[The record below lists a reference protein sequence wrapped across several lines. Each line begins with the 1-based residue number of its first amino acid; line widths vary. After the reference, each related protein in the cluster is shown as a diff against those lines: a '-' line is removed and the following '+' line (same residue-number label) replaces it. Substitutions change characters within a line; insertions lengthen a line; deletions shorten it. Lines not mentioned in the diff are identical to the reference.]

1 MENVSLDENASMNLA
16 NANHAKRVEVAKDK
30 AAMKMGNT
38 GYERMAVNTMKKSM
52 SKEQIEA
59 ERSKKEISR
68 RAFLIGTLTGIGI
81 AATTVALGK
90 KIESNIQEIGEMT
103 ENQELIDTAYEEIKD
118 EMYHKLIEGSPTDFK
133 LWISDTDLSGYSDY
147 LIYKLTKD
155 YEMTDSLNYKYA
167 DEYSKESREFKRH
180 VFEDREDNPDKYEG
194 IIVPDNDYL
203 YVEEDM
209 VNRYING
216 EDFVNKAD
224 AYLQKKMEGVSR

>member
-16 NANHAKRVEVAKDK
+16 NANHAKRVGAAKDK

-103 ENQELIDTAYEEIKD
+103 ENK

-133 LWISDTDLSGYSDY
+133 LWISDTDLSSYSDY

-155 YEMTDSLNYKYA
+155 YEMNDSLNYKYA

-194 IIVPDNDYL
+194 IIVPDNNYL

-216 EDFVNKAD
+216 EDFVNKTD
-224 AYLQKKMEGVSR
+224 AYLQRKDGRSK

>member
-16 NANHAKRVEVAKDK
+16 NANHAKRVGAAKDK

-103 ENQELIDTAYEEIKD
+103 ENKELIDTAYEEIKD

-133 LWISDTDLSGYSDY
+133 LWISDTDLSSYSDY

-167 DEYSKESREFKRH
+167 DEYSKESREFKRQ

-194 IIVPDNDYL
+194 IIVPENDYL

-216 EDFVNKAD
+216 EDFVNKTD
-224 AYLQKKMEGVSR
+224 AYLQRKDGRSK

>member
-1 MENVSLDENASMNLA
+1 
-16 NANHAKRVEVAKDK
+16 
-30 AAMKMGNT
+30 
-38 GYERMAVNTMKKSM
+38 
-52 SKEQIEA
+52 
-59 ERSKKEISR
+59 
-68 RAFLIGTLTGIGI
+68 
-81 AATTVALGK
+81 
-90 KIESNIQEIGEMT
+90 
-103 ENQELIDTAYEEIKD
+103 
-118 EMYHKLIEGSPTDFK
+118 MYHKLIEGSPTDFK

-216 EDFVNKAD
+216 DDFVNKTD
-224 AYLQKKMEGVSR
+224 AYLQKKDGRSK